1 MRSSYAKPNKKMIS
15 QTRDNKQRGFTLIEV
30 LVALI
35 VVSFGIVSVIQVT
48 SQHVSNISE
57 LEKRMVASWVAS
69 NHIAELRHNTKVER
83 VRSSADT
90 ERFEM
95 GGHTWRS
102 RARLQETEVEKVFL
116 LTVEVS
122 FDDDPEKTIYASM
135 TSAVTDGLP

>member
-1 MRSSYAKPNKKMIS
+1 MPELSIDKVCR
-15 QTRDNKQRGFTLIEV
+15 TRHQKQGGFTLIEV

-57 LEKRMVASWVAS
+57 LEKRMLASWVAS
-69 NHIAELRHNTKVER
+69 NHIAEIRHNAKVER
-83 VRSSADT
+83 IRSRADT
-90 ERFEM
+90 ERFDM

-122 FDDDPEKTIYASM
+122 FDDDPEKIIYASM

>member
-1 MRSSYAKPNKKMIS
+1 MPSLSIKSAGRARLKK
-15 QTRDNKQRGFTLIEV
+15 QGGFTLIEV

-57 LEKRMVASWVAS
+57 LEKRMLASWVAS
-69 NHIAELRHNTKVER
+69 NHIAEIRHNAKVER
-83 VRSSADT
+83 IRSGADT
-90 ERFEM
+90 ERVDM

-102 RARLQETEVEKVFL
+102 RARLQDTEVEKVFL

>member
-1 MRSSYAKPNKKMIS
+1 MSTLSIRMTGPVR
-15 QTRDNKQRGFTLIEV
+15 QQKQGGFTLIEV

-57 LEKRMVASWVAS
+57 LEKRMLASWVAS
-69 NHIAELRHNTKVER
+69 NHIAEIRHNAKVER
-83 VRSSADT
+83 IRSGGDT
-90 ERFEM
+90 ERFDM

-102 RARLQETEVEKVFL
+102 RARLEESEVEKVFV

-122 FDDDPEKTIYASM
+122 FDDDPEKIIYASM

>member
-1 MRSSYAKPNKKMIS
+1 MSIISIKKFD
-15 QTRDNKQRGFTLIEV
+15 QARLKKQAGFTLIEV

-57 LEKRMVASWVAS
+57 LEKRMLASWVAS
-69 NHIAELRHNTKVER
+69 NHIAEIRHNAKVER
-83 VRSSADT
+83 IRSRSDT
-90 ERFEM
+90 ERFDM

-102 RARLQETEVEKVFL
+102 RARLHETEVEKVFL

-122 FDDDPEKTIYASM
+122 FDGDPEKTIYANM

>member
-1 MRSSYAKPNKKMIS
+1 MSTLTVEMTGPVRH
-15 QTRDNKQRGFTLIEV
+15 QKQGGFTLIEV

-57 LEKRMVASWVAS
+57 LEKRMLASWVAS
-69 NHIAELRHNTKVER
+69 NHIAEIRHNAKVER
-83 VRSSADT
+83 IRSGGDT
-90 ERFEM
+90 ERFDM

-102 RARLQETEVEKVFL
+102 RARLEESEVEKVFV

-122 FDDDPEKTIYASM
+122 FDGDPEKTIYASM

>member
-1 MRSSYAKPNKKMIS
+1 VLILKRPKVGRSSPRGNQS
-15 QTRDNKQRGFTLIEV
+15 GFTLIEV

-57 LEKRMVASWVAS
+57 LEKRMLASWVAS
-69 NHIAELRHNTKVER
+69 NHIAEIRHGAKTER
-83 VRSSADT
+83 VRDNTDT
-90 ERFEM
+90 ERFDM

-135 TSAVTDGLP
+135 TSAVTDGIP